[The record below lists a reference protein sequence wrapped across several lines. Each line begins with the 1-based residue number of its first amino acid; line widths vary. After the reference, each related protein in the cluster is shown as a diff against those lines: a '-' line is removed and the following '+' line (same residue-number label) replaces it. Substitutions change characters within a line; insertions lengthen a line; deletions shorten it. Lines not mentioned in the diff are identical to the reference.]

1 MIIKVKKDGK
11 VFVDSKEI
19 KNEEI
24 NSDFLEKI
32 INESLNN
39 NVTYDLDEDKTIPMV
54 KLFSDFEQLC
64 EEGSDFRKSIE
75 EIENDIKN
83 AKENDFDEIV
93 DNELNENSLENE

>member
-54 KLFSDFEQLC
+54 KLFYDFEQLC

-93 DNELNENSLENE
+93 DNELNENSIENE